1 MGNESMNREFIFIHG
16 YTGSADDFGELP
28 KILGDEFGAEIF
40 CPLLPGH
47 GTRVEDLYQ
56 LPLEKLFAPIEER
69 IKEGI
74 AKGKKITLVGLS
86 LGAQAALA
94 FASKYAEIAGVIA
107 IATTHRL
114 MFPLN
119 LPGLGYAAPM
129 KRKWRKRF
137 TAAERELRKDSV
149 YYNEMPSNAHTH
161 SRKLR
166 ALTEKRTANIHC
178 PLLFIHSSHDRLGD
192 PKALAKL
199 SRKIPGKVSFRFLDN
214 STHSLFYSEVKEE
227 AAQEVVSFIKH
238 LRIFENFANRDNG
251 SSGEKATAIVPAYN
265 EAERIGTVLSTL
277 SKAPSVDEIIVI
289 DDGSTDGTWES
300 IREFE
305 NVKRFRNEKN
315 LGKAGS
321 MSVGVSHAKNDILFF
336 CDADLLGF
344 RPEHAEAIIAPVLRG
359 EYEMSVGMRE
369 NFMQRTIRAWA
380 KNSGERVLRKRI
392 WNELPPYYKH
402 RYRIEAGLNNY
413 VKHHTQRG
421 LYSKM
426 YDYSQP
432 AKERKYGIFTG
443 TILRWWMNLD
453 VFAVYMRNFLS
464 RR

>member
-1 MGNESMNREFIFIHG
+1 MNREFIFIHG

-69 IKEGI
+69 IKEDI

-166 ALTEKRTANIHC
+166 ALTEKRAANIHC

-192 PKALAKL
+192 PKVLAKL

-214 STHSLFYSEVKEE
+214 GTHSLFYSEVKEE

-238 LRIFENFANRDNG
+238 LLLSEERGDSP
-251 SSGEKATAIVPAYN
+251 SSEKASAIVPAYN
-265 EAERIGTVLSTL
+265 EADRIGAVLEAL
-277 SKAPSVDEIIVI
+277 IEAPSIDEIIAI
-289 DDGSTDGTWES
+289 DDGSSDGTAE
-300 IREFE
+300 RAGEFQ
-305 NVKRFRNEKN
+305 NVTVLRNEKN
-315 LGKAGS
+315 IGKAES
-321 MSVGVSHAKNDILFF
+321 MEKGVSRAKNDAIFF
-336 CDADLLGF
+336 CDADLIGF
-344 RPEHAEAIIAPVLRG
+344 RADHVEAILAPVLRG
-359 EYEMSVGMRE
+359 KYEMSIGIRQ
-369 NFMQRTIRAWA
+369 NFMQRTVRAWA
-380 KNSGERVLRKRI
+380 ENSGERVLRKRI

-432 AKERKYGIFTG
+432 AKESKYGIFTG